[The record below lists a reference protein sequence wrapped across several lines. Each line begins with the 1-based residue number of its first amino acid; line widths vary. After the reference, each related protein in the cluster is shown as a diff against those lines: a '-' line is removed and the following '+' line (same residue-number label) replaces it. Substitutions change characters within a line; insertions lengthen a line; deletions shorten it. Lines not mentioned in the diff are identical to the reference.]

1 MLVAAEEEQKPKGK
15 KPKKVA
21 VKKEP
26 TELTLLDSA
35 SVTVS
40 KDLLVQEPMK
50 SFMLRAQHRLRA
62 HIALVNAWPRK
73 QGNSIEKREVPK
85 EMITQTLRR
94 NTMYQMPEFLAIF
107 NKMWGDLN
115 VRDVMIKQVSGGS
128 DELSR

>member
-1 MLVAAEEEQKPKGK
+1 MLVAAEEEQKPKEK

-73 QGNSIEKREVPK
+73 QGNSIEKREVPE

-94 NTMYQMPEFLAIF
+94 NTMYQTPEFLAIF